1 MKAVLLVLRMVRT
14 ITPLMK
20 RQLLFIGSSLGISMI
35 LTYFFGFLIGI
46 AINIAIFL
54 GLIFYI
60 RKKQTNGLKSFGF
73 SDERVGGGY
82 TNSGTRLRY
91 ICLSCASEVSGSKCN
106 RCGSKMKKPVF

>member
-1 MKAVLLVLRMVRT
+1 MDSTLNPAV
-14 ITPLMK
+14 K
-20 RQLLFIGSSLGISMI
+20 RQLLVIGASLGISLV
-35 LTYFFGFLIGI
+35 LTYFFGFLLGF
-46 AINIAIFL
+46 ALNIAIFI
-54 GLIFYI
+54 GIIFYI

-82 TNSGTRLRY
+82 TTSGTRLRY

>member
-1 MKAVLLVLRMVRT
+1 
-14 ITPLMK
+14 
-20 RQLLFIGSSLGISMI
+20 MI

-60 RKKQTNGLKSFGF
+60 RKKQTKGLRSFGF
-73 SDERVGGGY
+73 SDERAGGGY
-82 TNSGTRLRY
+82 TNSGTGLKY
-91 ICLSCASEVSGSKCN
+91 VCLSCDAKVSGSRCS